1 MRTNRMKLMF
11 RSYRSSASARFAR
24 RRKTLLLAP
33 LRIEFRCGFAF
44 IAGDGEVEER
54 GSAVQLVD
62 KRRFA
67 ATRCQSPSP
76 PVAAAIVAF
85 RALPLDRIVQR
96 LSIFRNLE
104 RLRRLM

>member
-1 MRTNRMKLMF
+1 VRGNVRPRHLCQCHHQPLGDRAAATDA
-11 RSYRSSASARFAR
+11 YRQAAGGAASRD
-24 RRKTLLLAP
+24 
-33 LRIEFRCGFAF
+33 C
-44 IAGDGEVEER
+44 
-54 GSAVQLVD
+54 
-62 KRRFA
+62 RRFD

-96 LSIFRNLE
+96 LSMFRNLE